1 MSSDILEKVKQL
13 PFEKQQEVEDFI
25 EFLLSKYKEKDI
37 VSSESLAE
45 RRLRNMGWA
54 KGQVWMADN
63 FNDTPD
69 DFKDYI

>member
-25 EFLLSKYKEKDI
+25 EFLLNKYKDKDI